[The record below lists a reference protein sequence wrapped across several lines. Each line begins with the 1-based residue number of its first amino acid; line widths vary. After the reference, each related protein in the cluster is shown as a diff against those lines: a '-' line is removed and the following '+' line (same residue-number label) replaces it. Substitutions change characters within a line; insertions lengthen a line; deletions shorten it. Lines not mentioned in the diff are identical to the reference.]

1 VPEEVFW
8 QSFYAADC
16 MVEKLKCA
24 KENRESIA
32 EFGSGYGTF
41 TFLLAK
47 RGASRC
53 SSGCTNGNNF
63 PSAPSSPLLHSPSS
77 WVTAC
82 RVDGGV
88 IIEGSRRRELYHDRG
103 IFTAQPEAIEK
114 KLRSR
119 GGSYAAVPLTH
130 MNRHTQQTSRRKTK
144 NRNQTLKNR
153 QP

>member
-16 MVEKLKCA
+16 IVEKLKWA

-53 SSGCTNGNNF
+53 NSGCTNGNNF
-63 PSAPSSPLLHSPSS
+63 CALPRLLRSKSPSN

-82 RVDGGV
+82 RVDGPV
-88 IIEGSRRRELYHDRG
+88 VIEG
-103 IFTAQPEAIEK
+103 P
-114 KLRSR
+114 
-119 GGSYAAVPLTH
+119 
-130 MNRHTQQTSRRKTK
+130 RHRKF
-144 NRNQTLKNR
+144 
-153 QP
+153 

>member
-16 MVEKLKCA
+16 IVEKLKCA

-53 SSGCTNGNNF
+53 SSGCTSGNDF

-88 IIEGSRRRELYHDRG
+88 VIQGLAAANCITIEGFLQHNRRQSKK
-103 IFTAQPEAIEK
+103 TAQSWRLSAGLPA
-114 KLRSR
+114 
-119 GGSYAAVPLTH
+119 YAHEPA
-130 MNRHTQQTSRRKTK
+130 QTTTRRK
-144 NRNQTLKNR
+144 NQN
-153 QP
+153 Q